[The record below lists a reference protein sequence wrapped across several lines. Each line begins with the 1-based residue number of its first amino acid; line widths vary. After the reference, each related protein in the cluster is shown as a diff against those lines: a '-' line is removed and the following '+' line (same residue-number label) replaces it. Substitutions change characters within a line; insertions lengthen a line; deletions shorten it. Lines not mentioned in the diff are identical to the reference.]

1 MISERTKAILLFVAY
16 FDKKSS
22 HEYKP
27 LTLSEWNRFA
37 TWMWKQKIQP
47 EDFLTEDNHS
57 LLETLQDKKITT
69 QRIIALLERKPALG
83 LALERW
89 TNAGIWIL
97 NRGDNEYPKILKQ
110 KLKDKTPPILFG
122 LGDKALF
129 EKIFVGVVGARNAS
143 NTLLEKTAAF
153 GKNTVQQGYGIV
165 SGGAKGIDEYAMKGA
180 VEANGIC
187 IGIFADSLLKK
198 STTKQYRKY
207 IVNGNLLAISP
218 YNPEA
223 GFNVGN
229 AMARNKLIY
238 AMSSI
243 TIIAT
248 SNTKGGTW
256 EGAKENIKTKYAPLW
271 VFKNNEE
278 KNANAKIVEM
288 GARWLPDNEQSIIK
302 NLLNTPA
309 TQKVVPHDLFSETS
323 IAYNESSSVKSS
335 EVNEPIIKEND
346 HIQKLSAHLNPET
359 ASLFDFFMYK
369 FRQQFN
375 NETIAKD
382 RVKEYF
388 DINATQLEKWLKQ
401 AVNEKL
407 LVKRTKPVSYQLK
420 K

>member
-22 HEYKP
+22 RECKP

-37 TWMWKQKIQP
+37 AWMWKQKVQP
-47 EDFLTEDNHS
+47 EDFLTGDNHS
-57 LLETLQDKKITT
+57 LLETLHDKKITA
-69 QRIIALLERKPALG
+69 QRVISLLERKPALA

-89 TNAGIWIL
+89 TNAGIWVL
-97 NRGDNEYPKILKQ
+97 NRGDKKYPKILKQ

-129 EKIFVGVVGARNAS
+129 EKAFVGVVGARNAS
-143 NTLLEKTAAF
+143 NKLLEKTATL

-165 SGGAKGIDEYAMKGA
+165 SGGARGVDENAMKGA
-180 VEANGIC
+180 LEANGIC

-198 STTKQYRKY
+198 STAKQYRKY

-238 AMSSI
+238 AMSSV
-243 TIIAT
+243 TVIAT
-248 SNTKGGTW
+248 SNAKGGTW
-256 EGAKENIKTKYAPLW
+256 EGAKENSKAEYAPLW
-271 VFKNNEE
+271 VFKNIEG
-278 KNANAKIVEM
+278 KNANAKIIEM
-288 GARWLPDNEQSIIK
+288 GARWLPDDENSNIK
-302 NLLNTPA
+302 DLLNTPA
-309 TQKVVPHDLFSETS
+309 IQKAVPQDLFSEMPKS
-323 IAYNESSSVKSS
+323 YNQTASVKTS
-335 EVNEPIIKEND
+335 EANEPTTKENGATPKPTAKVD
-346 HIQKLSAHLNPET
+346 PET

-369 FRQQFN
+369 FKQQFN
-375 NETIAKD
+375 NEPIPKD
-382 RVKEYF
+382 RIKEYF

-401 AVNEKL
+401 AVDKKL
-407 LVKRTKPVSYQLK
+407 LIKKVKPVRYQVK
-420 K
+420 N

>member
-22 HEYKP
+22 RTYKP

-37 TWMWKQKIQP
+37 AWMGKQEIQP
-47 EDFLTEDNHS
+47 EDFLTKDNHS
-57 LLETLQDKKITT
+57 LLETLRDKKITA
-69 QRIIALLERKPALG
+69 QRVNSLLERKPALA

-89 TNAGIWIL
+89 ANAGIWVL
-97 NRGDNEYPKILKQ
+97 NRGDKEYPKILKQ
-110 KLKDKTPPILFG
+110 KLKDKTPPILFC
-122 LGDKALF
+122 LGNKTLF
-129 EKIFVGVVGARNAS
+129 EKAFIGVVGARNAS
-143 NTLLEKTAAF
+143 NKLLEKTATL
-153 GKNTVQQGYGIV
+153 GKNTVQQEYGIV
-165 SGGAKGIDEYAMKGA
+165 SGGARGVDEYAMKGA
-180 VEANGIC
+180 LEANGIC

-198 STTKQYRKY
+198 STAKQYRKY

-238 AMSSI
+238 AMSSV

-288 GARWLPDNEQSIIK
+288 GARWLPNNEHSIIK

-309 TQKVVPHDLFSETS
+309 TQKVVSHDLFSEIPKS
-323 IAYNESSSVKSS
+323 YNQTASVKTS
-335 EVNEPIIKEND
+335 EVNEPIIKENGAT
-346 HIQKLSAHLNPET
+346 QKPTAEVNLET

-375 NETIAKD
+375 NETIAKKQI
-382 RVKEYF
+382 KEYF
-388 DINATQLEKWLKQ
+388 DISATQLEKWLKQ
-401 AVNEKL
+401 AVNKKL
-407 LVKRTKPVSYQLK
+407 LVKKTRPVRYQLK
-420 K
+420 N